1 MMPKSLRAR
10 LLLASLLLLPVFFGL
25 TGFALQQ
32 AFSHSLATAEE
43 QRLKLQLY
51 LLLGAAEPSSD
62 GISMPATLREPR
74 YNQIA
79 SGLYGVLH
87 EGSHSLMWR
96 SESSQLL
103 NDDLLERLGRT
114 ELETGMES
122 FYELTEDALFVYQ
135 FGLLWDIEGVEK
147 PYLFTVLESNSF
159 VKAEQKAFNTR
170 LWSWLGAAIVLF
182 LLVEAIIMR
191 WGLMPLNRLAKDLK
205 SIEHGHSDRLQGEY
219 PSEVQVVT
227 DNLNLLIEN
236 ERKQRERYRNTLGD
250 LAHSLKTPLAVIRGA
265 RQEGL
270 DYVDFQN
277 LVNDQVVRMDQ
288 IVQYQLARA
297 VKSQGRRL
305 AKRVA
310 VEPLIKRMASALQK
324 VYRDKGIDVV
334 LELKDFQLAADERD
348 LMELLGNILE
358 NAFKYGDSRVKV
370 SMSQAEGMLRIDI
383 ADDGAGIS
391 PELRQTILKRGQRA
405 DTSAPGQGIGLSVA
419 VDILSS
425 YGGELRISESLY
437 GGALFCLMLPL
448 SY

>member
-43 QRLKLQLY
+43 QSLKLQLY

>member
-10 LLLASLLLLPVFFGL
+10 LLLASILLLPVFFGL

-32 AFSHSLATAEE
+32 AFSHSLETAEE

-87 EGSHSLMWR
+87 GGSHTLMWR
-96 SESSQLL
+96 SDSSQLL
-103 NDDLLERLGRT
+103 SDDLLERLGRT

-122 FYELTEDALFVYQ
+122 FYELAEDALFVYQ
-135 FGLLWDIEGVEK
+135 FGLLWDIDGVEK

-170 LWSWLGAAIVLF
+170 LWSWLSAAIVLF

-270 DYVDFQN
+270 DYIDFQN

-305 AKRVA
+305 AKRVS

-324 VYRDKGIDVV
+324 VYRDKGVEVV
-334 LELKDFQLAADERD
+334 LELTDFQLAADERD

-391 PELRQTILKRGQRA
+391 PGLRQTILKRGQRA

>member
-51 LLLGAAEPSSD
+51 LLLGAAEPSSE
-62 GISMPATLREPR
+62 GINMPATLREPR
-74 YNQIA
+74 YSQIA

-87 EGSHSLMWR
+87 GDTHNLMWR

-103 NDDLLERLGRT
+103 SDDLLERLGRT

-122 FYELTEDALFVYQ
+122 FYELSEDALFVYQ
-135 FGLLWDIEGVEK
+135 FGLLWDIDGVEK
-147 PYLFTVLESNSF
+147 RYLFTVLESNSF

-191 WGLMPLNRLAKDLK
+191 WGLMPLNRLARDLK
-205 SIEHGHSDRLQGEY
+205 SIEHGHSDRLLGEY
-219 PSEVQVVT
+219 PSEVQAVT

-310 VEPLIKRMASALQK
+310 VEPLIKRMATALQK
-324 VYRDKGIDVV
+324 VYRDKGVKV
-334 LELKDFQLAADERD
+334 ELVLKDLQLAADERD

-358 NAFKYGDSRVKV
+358 NAFKYGDSRVSV
-370 SMSQAEGMLRIDI
+370 NMSQAEGMLRIEI
-383 ADDGAGIS
+383 GDDGAGIS

-425 YGGELRISESLY
+425 YGGELRISESQY

>member
-51 LLLGAAEPSSD
+51 LLLGAAEPTSE
-62 GISMPATLREPR
+62 GINMPATLREPR

-87 EGSHSLMWR
+87 GDSHSLMWR

-103 NDDLLERLGRT
+103 SDDLLERLGRT

-122 FYELTEDALFVYQ
+122 FYELSEDALFVYQ
-135 FGLLWDIEGVEK
+135 FGLLWDIDGVGK
-147 PYLFTVLESNSF
+147 RYLFTVLESNSF

-191 WGLMPLNRLAKDLK
+191 WGLMPLNRLARDLK

-324 VYRDKGIDVV
+324 VYRDKGVEV
-334 LELKDFQLAADERD
+334 ELQLKDLQLAADERD

-358 NAFKYGDSRVKV
+358 NAFKYGDSQV
-370 SMSQAEGMLRIDI
+370 SVRMSQAEGMLRIDI

-425 YGGELRISESLY
+425 YGGELRISESQY